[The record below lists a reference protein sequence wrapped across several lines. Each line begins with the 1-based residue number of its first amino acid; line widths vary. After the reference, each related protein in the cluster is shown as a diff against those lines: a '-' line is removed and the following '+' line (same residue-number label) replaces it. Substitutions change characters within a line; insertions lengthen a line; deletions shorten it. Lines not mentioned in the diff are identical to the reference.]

1 MSFTAGQYD
10 VIVIGGG
17 HAGSEACLAAAR
29 MGCKTLCLTVS
40 RDAVAM
46 MPCNPAVGGPGKGHL
61 VREVDAL
68 GGQMGINAD
77 RTYLQIRML
86 NTAKGPAVRALRCQS
101 DKSLYQL
108 EMISVMD
115 QEKNLHLKQAMVQEL
130 LVKNGRVQGVKTQNG
145 ALYWA
150 PVVVLA
156 SGTYLQGR
164 VIIGEVNYSSG
175 PAGQFPS
182 LRLAENLK
190 ATGLDMVRFKT
201 GTPAR
206 VDGNT
211 VDFSLME
218 EQPGDERELYFSYL
232 SRNLNR
238 PNISCWLTYTNE
250 DTHEIIRTNLD
261 RAPMFS
267 GAIQGIGPRYCPSI
281 ESKVVRFADKNKH
294 QVFLE
299 PEGRHTREMYVQGM
313 STSLPEE
320 VQLEMLRTIKGM
332 ERVEITRPGYA
343 IEYDC
348 LVPTQLSLSL
358 EVKGI
363 DGLFSAG
370 QVNGTSGYEE
380 AAAQGILAGI
390 NAARRVKGESP
401 VVLGRAEGYIGVLV
415 DDLVVKGTEEPY
427 RVLTSRAEYRLL
439 LRHDNADMRLT
450 EKGRQVGLVS
460 DERYEV
466 FLEKKRMLREETQR
480 LEKTRVSPNDAAVEK
495 MLASKG
501 SSSLK
506 KNVSLAELFR
516 RPELSAQDL
525 MQLLPAGEKIPLEIY
540 EEALIELKYAG
551 YLEKQSLQVERFKR
565 MEDKHLP
572 ADLDYGAINGLRA
585 EARQKLAELRPI
597 SVGQASRISGVS
609 PADISVLLV
618 FLEHRRRAKE
628 HAPETPDE
636 KTGRQENE

>member
-1 MSFTAGQYD
+1 MSFTGGHYD

-17 HAGSEACLAAAR
+17 HAGSEASLAAAR
-29 MGCKTLCLTVS
+29 LGCKTLCLTIS

-68 GGQMGINAD
+68 GGQIGINAD
-77 RTYLQIRML
+77 RTYLQVRML
-86 NTAKGPAVRALRCQS
+86 NTGKGPAVRALRCQS
-101 DKSLYQL
+101 DKMLYQM
-108 EMISVMD
+108 EMISIMGR
-115 QEKNLHLKQAMVQEL
+115 EPKLHLKQAMAEEIM
-130 LVKNGRVQGVKTQNG
+130 VKNGRIQGVKTQTG
-145 ALYWA
+145 AIYWA

-156 SGTYLQGR
+156 SGTYLKGR

-175 PAGQFPS
+175 PAGHFPS
-182 LRLAENLK
+182 LALAENLR
-190 ATGLDMVRFKT
+190 ALGVQLLRFKT

-218 EQPGDERELYFSYL
+218 EQPGDIRELYFSYL
-232 SRNLNR
+232 SKDLNR
-238 PNISCWLTYTNE
+238 PNVSCWLTYTNE
-250 DTHEIIRTNLD
+250 DTHALIRNNLD

-267 GAIQGIGPRYCPSI
+267 GLIKGVGPRYCPSI
-281 ESKVVRFADKNKH
+281 ESKVVRFSDKNKH

-299 PEGRHTREMYVQGM
+299 PEGLHTTEMYVQGM

-320 VQLEMLRTIKGM
+320 VQVEMLRTIKGL

-363 DGLFSAG
+363 EGLFSAG

-380 AAAQGILAGI
+380 AAAQGIVAGI
-390 NAARRVKGESP
+390 NAARKVKGEP
-401 VVLGRAEGYIGVLV
+401 QVIFGRAEGYVGVLI
-415 DDLVVKGTEEPY
+415 DDLVIKGTDEPY
-427 RVLTSRAEYRLL
+427 RILTSRAEYRLL

-450 EKGRQVGLVS
+450 EKGREIGLVS

-466 FLEKKRMLREETQR
+466 FLKKKHKLEEVREKLGNTK
-480 LEKTRVSPNDAAVEK
+480 VSPKDAQIQE
-495 MLASKG
+495 LLTDKG
-501 SSSLK
+501 SSILQK
-506 KNVSLAELFR
+506 HLSLAELFR

-525 MQLLPAGEKIPLEIY
+525 AKVCPEEEATPLEIF
-540 EEALIELKYAG
+540 EEVLIEIKYAG
-551 YLEKQSLQVERFKR
+551 YLEKQDLQVARFKR
-565 MEDKHLP
+565 MEDKALP
-572 ADLDYGAINGLRA
+572 QGLDYYSIKGLRV
-585 EARQKLAELRPI
+585 EAQQKLNELRPA

-609 PADISVLLV
+609 PADISVLLIY
-618 FLEHRRRAKE
+618 LEHRRRAKGQNN
-628 HAPETPDE
+628 P
-636 KTGRQENE
+636 GGQENG

>member
-1 MSFTAGQYD
+1 MSFTGGHYD

-29 MGCKTLCLTVS
+29 LGCRTLCLTVS

-68 GGQMGINAD
+68 GGQIGINAD
-77 RTYLQIRML
+77 RTYLQVRML

-101 DKSLYQL
+101 DKIMYQL

-115 QEKNLHLKQAMVQEL
+115 REKNLQLKQAMVEEIL
-130 LVKNGRVQGVKTQNG
+130 IKNGCVQGVKTQNG
-145 ALYWA
+145 AIYWA

-156 SGTYLQGR
+156 SGTYLRGR
-164 VIIGEVNYSSG
+164 VIVGDVSYSSG
-175 PAGQFPS
+175 PAGHFPS
-182 LRLAENLK
+182 LKLADNLK
-190 ATGLDMVRFKT
+190 AIGLNLVRFKT

-211 VDFSLME
+211 LDYSLME
-218 EQPGDERELYFSYL
+218 EQRGDERELYFSYL
-232 SRNLNR
+232 SRDLKR

-250 DTHEIIRTNLD
+250 NTHNIIKANLD

-267 GAIQGIGPRYCPSI
+267 GAIKGVGPRYCPSI
-281 ESKVVRFADKNKH
+281 ESKIVRFADKEKH

-299 PEGRHTREMYVQGM
+299 PEGLHTREMYVQGM

-320 VQLEMLRTIKGM
+320 VQLEMLRTIRGM
-332 ERVEITRPGYA
+332 EKVEITRPGYA

-358 EVKGI
+358 EVKGM

-380 AAAQGILAGI
+380 AAAQGIVAGI
-390 NAARRVKGESP
+390 NAARKVRGEPP
-401 VVLGRAEGYIGVLV
+401 VVFSRADGYIGVLI
-415 DDLVVKGTEEPY
+415 DDLVIKGTDEPY

-439 LRHDNADMRLT
+439 LRHDNADLRLT

-466 FLEKKRMLREETQR
+466 FLKKKSR
-480 LEKTRVSPNDAAVEK
+480 LEEVAAAMEKVRVGPHDAAVQK
-495 MLASKG
+495 ILADSG
-501 SSSLK
+501 SSPLK
-506 KNVSLAELFR
+506 KSVSLAELFK
-516 RPELSAQDL
+516 RPELSAQNL
-525 MQLLPAGEKIPLEIY
+525 AEVFPEGEQVPIEVF
-540 EEALIELKYAG
+540 EEALIAIKYAG
-551 YLEKQSLQVERFKR
+551 YLEKQNIQVERFKR
-565 MEDKHLP
+565 MEEKPLP
-572 ADLDYGAINGLRA
+572 QELDYFSIKGLRA
-585 EARQKLAELRPI
+585 EAQQKLTELKPASI
-597 SVGQASRISGVS
+597 GQASRISGVS
-609 PADISVLLV
+609 PADISVLLIY
-618 FLEHRRRAKE
+618 LEQRRRLQ
-628 HAPETPDE
+628 DE
-636 KTGRQENE
+636 KEQKSRGDAG

>member
-1 MSFTAGQYD
+1 MVSFTGGHYD

-29 MGCKTLCLTVS
+29 MGCRTLCLTVS

-68 GGQMGINAD
+68 GGQIGINAD
-77 RTYLQIRML
+77 RTSLQVRML

-101 DKSLYQL
+101 DKIMYQL
-108 EMISVMD
+108 EMVSVMD
-115 QEKNLHLKQAMVQEL
+115 REKNLQLKQAMVEEIII
-130 LVKNGRVQGVKTQNG
+130 KNGKVQGVKTQNG
-145 ALYWA
+145 AIYWA
-150 PVVVLA
+150 PAVILA
-156 SGTYLQGR
+156 TGTYLRGR
-164 VIIGEVNYSSG
+164 VFIGDVNYSSG

-182 LRLAENLK
+182 IVLAEKLK
-190 ATGLDMVRFKT
+190 AMGLNLVRFKT

-211 VDFSLME
+211 VDFSQME
-218 EQPGDERELYFSYL
+218 EQPGDDRKLYFSYL
-232 SRNLNR
+232 SRDLNR

-250 DTHEIIRTNLD
+250 DTHDIIRANLD
-261 RAPMFS
+261 RAPVFS
-267 GAIQGIGPRYCPSI
+267 GVIEGVGPRYCPSI
-281 ESKVVRFADKNKH
+281 ESKIVRFPDKAKH

-299 PEGRHTREMYVQGM
+299 PEGLHTKEMYVQGM
-313 STSLPEE
+313 STSLSEE

-332 ERVEITRPGYA
+332 QKVEITRPGYA

-363 DGLFSAG
+363 EGLFSAG

-380 AAAQGILAGI
+380 AAAQGIVAGI
-390 NAARRVKGESP
+390 NAARWIKGEPP
-401 VVLGRAEGYIGVLV
+401 VIFGREEGYIGVLI
-415 DDLVVKGTEEPY
+415 DDLVIKGTEEPY

-450 EKGRQVGLVS
+450 EKGYKIGLVN
-460 DERYEV
+460 DERYEA
-466 FLEKKRMLREETQR
+466 FLEKKRQLKEVGIT
-480 LEKTRVSPNDAAVEK
+480 LENVRVGPNDTAVQEILAEK
-495 MLASKG
+495 GTSP
-501 SSSLK
+501 LK
-506 KNVSLAELFR
+506 KSVSLAELFR
-516 RPELSAQDL
+516 RPELSATDL
-525 MQLLPAGEKIPLEIY
+525 ARVFPGGDDVPFEVF
-540 EEALIELKYAG
+540 EEALIEIKYAG
-551 YLEKQSLQVERFKR
+551 YLQKQDLQVERFKR
-565 MEDKHLP
+565 MEEKPLP
-572 ADLDYGAINGLRA
+572 ADLDYSSIKGLRT
-585 EARQKLAELRPI
+585 EAQQKLNQLRPS

-618 FLEHRRRAKE
+618 YLEHRRRQK
-628 HAPETPDE
+628 DE
-636 KTGRQENE
+636 QSC